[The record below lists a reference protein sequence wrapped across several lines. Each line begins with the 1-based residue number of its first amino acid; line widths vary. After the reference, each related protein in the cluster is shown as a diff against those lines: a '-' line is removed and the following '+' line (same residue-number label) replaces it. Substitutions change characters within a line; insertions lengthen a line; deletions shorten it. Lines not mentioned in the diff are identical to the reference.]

1 MSEIILT
8 DATFEVEVLQSAS
21 PVLVDLWAP
30 WCGPCRMVGPIV
42 AEIAAE
48 FEGKAKVCKL
58 NTDENPE
65 IAARYRVSAIPT
77 LLFFKGGKLMDTVV
91 GVRPKEDL
99 RERLQK
105 IL

>member
-8 DATFEVEVLQSAS
+8 DATFEAEVLQSAA